1 MLCPPGSTASA
12 AIGAQV
18 ACRWD
23 DCSRCFGV
31 RFREMQRFRKEV
43 LLEFGLAYRRLVA
56 ATELQSLRVAQAVAG
71 EFGDS
76 LLTVEFVSDEHVDFI
91 CRLLLDPLMAK
102 RPGLDELILA
112 LYIDREKL
120 SESQLERF
128 FGCLENSFGHL
139 ANENLALVT
148 GDFLARVASPERALA
163 LLLDMTAKATS
174 LQALAGVF
182 LALDILRKHPA
193 GMSLN
198 AIESAVRT
206 AEERSAQLK
215 NEANSVQ

>member
-1 MLCPPGSTASA
+1 M
-12 AIGAQV
+12 
-18 ACRWD
+18 R
-23 DCSRCFGV
+23 
-31 RFREMQRFRKEV
+31 RFRNEV
-43 LLEFGLAYRRLVA
+43 PLDFERAYRRLVA
-56 ATELQSLRVAQAVAG
+56 ATSLQSLQVGQAVAR

-76 LLTVEFVSDEHVDFI
+76 LLTAGFVSDEHVDFI
-91 CRLLLDPLMAK
+91 CRALLDPVVAK
-102 RPGLDELILA
+102 QPGLDELILA

-128 FGCLENSFGHL
+128 FGCLANSFGHL
-139 ANENLALVT
+139 AAENLAFVI
-148 GDFLARVASPERALA
+148 GDFIARVASPERAVE

-182 LALDILRKHPA
+182 LGLDILRKHPA

-198 AIESAVRT
+198 AIESAVKT

-215 NEANSVQ
+215 NEANSV

>member
-1 MLCPPGSTASA
+1 
-12 AIGAQV
+12 
-18 ACRWD
+18 
-23 DCSRCFGV
+23 
-31 RFREMQRFRKEV
+31 MQRFRKEV

>member
-1 MLCPPGSTASA
+1 L
-12 AIGAQV
+12 
-18 ACRWD
+18 D
-23 DCSRCFGV
+23 F
-31 RFREMQRFRKEV
+31 E
-43 LLEFGLAYRRLVA
+43 LAYRRLVE
-56 ATELQSLRVAQAVAG
+56 ATPLQSRQVAQAVAD

-76 LLTVEFVSDEHVDFI
+76 LLTAEFVSDEHVDFI
-91 CRLLLDPLMAK
+91 CRALLDPVLAE

-120 SESQLERF
+120 SKSQLERF
-128 FGCLENSFGHL
+128 FGCLTNSFGHL
-139 ANENLALVT
+139 VDENLAFVV
-148 GDFLARVASPERALA
+148 GDFIARVASPERAVE

-182 LALDILRKHPA
+182 LGLDILRKHPT

-198 AIESAVRT
+198 AVESAVKA

-215 NEANSVQ
+215 DEANLV

>member
-1 MLCPPGSTASA
+1 M
-12 AIGAQV
+12 
-18 ACRWD
+18 R
-23 DCSRCFGV
+23 
-31 RFREMQRFRKEV
+31 RFHKEV
-43 LLEFGLAYRRLVA
+43 PLEFELAYCRLVA
-56 ATELQSLRVAQAVAG
+56 ATQLQSLQVAQAVAG

-76 LLTVEFVSDEHVDFI
+76 LLTAEFVSDEHVDFI
-91 CRLLLDPLMAK
+91 CRVLLDPVVAK

-128 FGCLENSFGHL
+128 FGCLANSFGHL
-139 ANENLALVT
+139 ADENLAFVI
-148 GDFLARVASPERALA
+148 GDFIARVASPERALE

-182 LALDILRKHPA
+182 LGLDILRKHPT

-198 AIESAVRT
+198 AIESAVKT
-206 AEERSAQLK
+206 AEELSAQLK
-215 NEANSVQ
+215 NEANSV